1 MSGPINNLKDLYILE
16 LKDLYN
22 ANKQANATTEKLH
35 GVASNK
41 DLKKALERSIEGTKK
56 GNEHIKAIVESHG
69 EKPTGHKCKGMEGLT
84 TEAEEHVLKG
94 EFGDGDVRDAMLISQ
109 YQRMAHYAITGYG
122 TAEAFAKRLGLKDD
136 AAKLRKCKEQTKD
149 GDQAFS
155 DMAEGKH
162 GINADAMA

>member
-35 GVASNK
+35 KAASNK
-41 DLKKALERSIEGTKK
+41 DLKAALERSIEGTKK
-56 GNEHIKAIVESHG
+56 GNKHIEAIVESHG

-84 TEAEEHVLKG
+84 KEAEEHVLKG
-94 EFGDGDVRDAMLISQ
+94 EFGDDDVRDAMLISQ

-122 TAEAFAKRLGLKDD
+122 TVEAFAKRLGLKDD
-136 AAKLRKCKEQTKD
+136 AKKLNTCKEETIE
-149 GDQAFS
+149 GDLKFS

-162 GINADAMA
+162 GINAEAMA